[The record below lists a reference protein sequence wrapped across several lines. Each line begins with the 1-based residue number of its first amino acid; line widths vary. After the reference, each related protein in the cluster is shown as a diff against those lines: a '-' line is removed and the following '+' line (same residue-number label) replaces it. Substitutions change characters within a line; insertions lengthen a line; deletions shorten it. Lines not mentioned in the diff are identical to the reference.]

1 MFPNWIN
8 FVFDKQHL
16 SAKKSKGR
24 SQSLK
29 SKSVQVCGEF
39 LVDIVTVE
47 LVGSHWVQ
55 HVTYYMKATSFWALR
70 RALFTRIYRK
80 GPVQQVFARCEQ
92 YERANNEHV
101 CSQFGGPCSTPLI
114 RKKLNPF
121 PRRGPIFI

>member
-24 SQSLK
+24 SQSLI

-70 RALFTRIYRK
+70 RALFTRIYRT
-80 GPVQQVFARCEQ
+80 GVRTVRTVRTSEQRTRLFAVRWTLL
-92 YERANNEHV
+92 YTFN
-101 CSQFGGPCSTPLI
+101 
-114 RKKLNPF
+114 
-121 PRRGPIFI
+121 